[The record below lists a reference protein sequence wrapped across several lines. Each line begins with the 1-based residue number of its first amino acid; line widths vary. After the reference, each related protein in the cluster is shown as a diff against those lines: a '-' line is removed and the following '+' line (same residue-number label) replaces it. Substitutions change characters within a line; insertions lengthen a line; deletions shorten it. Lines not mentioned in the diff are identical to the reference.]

1 MRWARRIALIALLV
15 ALPVGVHLFVS
26 RNSHSVPIDYL
37 GGRWEE
43 VEVWLILL
51 STFGAGFALAAFLAM
66 LRGARLRLERRR
78 YRRAARDLESEVHQ
92 LRNLPLS
99 DAGGLPLPDE
109 ASADPVDAGPRGQES
124 DSLVPASGLERG
136 T

>member
-37 GGRWEE
+37 AGRWEA
-43 VEVWLILL
+43 VEVWLLLL
-51 STFGAGFALAAFLAM
+51 SAFGAGFGLAAFIAM
-66 LRGARLRLERRR
+66 LRGARLRLEARR
-78 YRRAARDLESEVHQ
+78 YRRATRDLESEVHQ

-99 DAGGLPLPDE
+99 DTGGLPLPDE
-109 ASADPVDAGPRGQES
+109 AGADPVVAGPGAPNP
-124 DSLVPASGLERG
+124 DPFVPASGLERG

>member
-26 RNSHSVPIDYL
+26 RNSHAVSIDYL

-43 VEVWLILL
+43 VEVWAILL
-51 STFGAGFALAAFLAM
+51 SAFGAGCSLAAFLAL
-66 LRGARLRLERRR
+66 LRGARLRLELRR
-78 YRRAARDLESEVHQ
+78 YRRAVRDLESEVHQ

-109 ASADPVDAGPRGQES
+109 TSADPVGARPGAQDPASP
-124 DSLVPASGLERG
+124 VPASGLGRG
-136 T
+136 S